1 MVQFMENL
9 FGIQAH
15 PEVNV
20 QNFKKVIIPGMLARD
35 KIDEK
40 GTTIL
45 RKNSATGFS
54 KSCGSQKDLDKW
66 KEHCKVKESV
76 SNYSY
81 FVRIETDNCLNYS
94 SREKSHDTSIK
105 GLPGVPKVRSST
117 L

>member
-1 MVQFMENL
+1 MEIPGVGWSKTKVPLVGRASRCLL
-9 FGIQAH
+9 FSNGY

-54 KSCGSQKDLDKW
+54 KSCDSQKDLDKW

-81 FVRIETDNCLNYS
+81 FCQNRN
-94 SREKSHDTSIK
+94 
-105 GLPGVPKVRSST
+105 G
-117 L
+117 

>member
-1 MVQFMENL
+1 MKNL

-54 KSCGSQKDLDKW
+54 KS
-66 KEHCKVKESV
+66 
-76 SNYSY
+76 
-81 FVRIETDNCLNYS
+81 
-94 SREKSHDTSIK
+94 
-105 GLPGVPKVRSST
+105 
-117 L
+117 

>member
-1 MVQFMENL
+1 MENL

-20 QNFKKVIIPGMLARD
+20 QIFKKVIIPGMLARD

-54 KSCGSQKDLDKW
+54 KSCGSQKDLDK
-66 KEHCKVKESV
+66 EHCKVKESV
-76 SNYSY
+76 SNCSY
-81 FVRIETDNCLNYS
+81 FCQNRN
-94 SREKSHDTSIK
+94 
-105 GLPGVPKVRSST
+105 G
-117 L
+117 

>member
-20 QNFKKVIIPGMLARD
+20 QNFKNVIIPGMLARD

-45 RKNSATGFS
+45 RK
-54 KSCGSQKDLDKW
+54 KLCHWIQQKLWLPKGS
-66 KEHCKVKESV
+66 
-76 SNYSY
+76 
-81 FVRIETDNCLNYS
+81 
-94 SREKSHDTSIK
+94 
-105 GLPGVPKVRSST
+105 
-117 L
+117 

>member
-54 KSCGSQKDLDKW
+54 KS
-66 KEHCKVKESV
+66 
-76 SNYSY
+76 
-81 FVRIETDNCLNYS
+81 
-94 SREKSHDTSIK
+94 
-105 GLPGVPKVRSST
+105 
-117 L
+117 

>member
-1 MVQFMENL
+1 MVQFMGNL

-54 KSCGSQKDLDKW
+54 KSCGSQKELDKW

-81 FVRIETDNCLNYS
+81 FCQNRN
-94 SREKSHDTSIK
+94 
-105 GLPGVPKVRSST
+105 G
-117 L
+117 